1 MSSLV
6 NEEIL
11 EKTEELKSI
20 VMASVTGGAKD
31 DDRYRALRS
40 ELLAIHWV
48 KTSLPRFIRTCNDL
62 SQVWHEITMKEG
74 EPAAGPGKYKMRRTL
89 ITEQFFPLINHLQ
102 VSAEAAA
109 NTILRPKKEVGQHE
123 RGPAVAKGGVS
134 QVPPSENAKSL
145 GARRIEKTVF
155 ISYRRTAVP
164 WAQSMFQNL
173 TQNGYDAFFDFRGIA
188 SGGFE
193 EVILENIKARAHF
206 VVLLTPSALERC
218 SDPADL
224 FRREIETALIN
235 KRNIVPIM
243 LEGFEFGAADADSHY
258 RLCCT
263 PFLHLRR

>member
-1 MSSLV
+1 
-6 NEEIL
+6 
-11 EKTEELKSI
+11 
-20 VMASVTGGAKD
+20 
-31 DDRYRALRS
+31 
-40 ELLAIHWV
+40 
-48 KTSLPRFIRTCNDL
+48 
-62 SQVWHEITMKEG
+62 
-74 EPAAGPGKYKMRRTL
+74 
-89 ITEQFFPLINHLQ
+89 
-102 VSAEAAA
+102 
-109 NTILRPKKEVGQHE
+109 
-123 RGPAVAKGGVS
+123 
-134 QVPPSENAKSL
+134 
-145 GARRIEKTVF
+145 
-155 ISYRRTAVP
+155 
-164 WAQSMFQNL
+164 MFQNL